1 MADLPEGVE
10 EVEEQPVQPEE
21 LGDPSK
27 FTWEGEDGDE
37 STTSDES

>member
-1 MADLPEGVE
+1 MADLPEGVD

-27 FTWEGEDGDE
+27 FTWEDENGDE
-37 STTSDES
+37 PADSDES